1 MISLDAVRLTSSVQ
15 KKYDSVQTSIQ
26 QKVKTN
32 IRKIFLNK
40 HFPPHTFD
48 NLFNKNTV
56 TISYSCDWKIK
67 TIINP
72 HDAKILYP
80 IISTEQRECNFLN
93 KDTCPLEQ
101 KCHTINVV
109 YKAKSNMKPSKLS
122 RKVCFGLR
130 AKPPVKTISQCI
142 QFHWQFLITNS
153 GFWLVNMML
162 WKFDTLSKKRNG
174 NDTNT
179 NFLMKTNKNVPKKD
193 I

>member
-1 MISLDAVRLTSSVQ
+1 M
-15 KKYDSVQTSIQ
+15 
-26 QKVKTN
+26 
-32 IRKIFLNK
+32 
-40 HFPPHTFD
+40 
-48 NLFNKNTV
+48 
-56 TISYSCDWKIK
+56 TISYSCDRNIK

-153 GFWLVNMML
+153 GFWLVNML
-162 WKFDTLSKKRNG
+162 WKFDTLSKKKEMVMIPTQIFWWKPTKRYQKRIYNHKVAFFTL
-174 NDTNT
+174 NS
-179 NFLMKTNKNVPKKD
+179 PH
-193 I
+193 